1 MLIRCSNPDCGK
13 TFARDFS
20 GYSCPTCGDLLEI
33 AIDTAAFHAEK
44 LKAEWKLRRTSND
57 APDTSGVWRFRDL
70 LPPYEKENIVT
81 MGEGNTPLVAGI
93 RTAEY
98 AGVKNL
104 SFKHLGWNPT
114 ACFKDIGMTVAVS
127 EAKRRGAKIVACAS
141 TGNTSGS
148 MAAYAARA
156 GLTARVYLPKGKVSS
171 AKIAQSIDYGAEI
184 VEVDGNFDQALDGLI
199 ERPDPNIYF
208 LNSIN
213 PFRIEG
219 QKTVM
224 FELMDQLD
232 WNPPDY
238 VIVPGGNLGNSSAF
252 GKGLEELAACG
263 LIKKIPRLIIV
274 QATGANALVRTFRA
288 GGKKLEK
295 VEKPH
300 TRATAISI
308 GSPKSWKKALRA
320 LKFTDGLVLDV
331 SDEEIAKAKVLIGRD
346 GIGCEPA
353 SATTLAG
360 LRNLVASR
368 QVDPNASF
376 VAILTG
382 HVLKDP
388 DAILEYLQQEV
399 HRELAYAVR

>member
-1 MLIRCSNPDCGK
+1 MQIRCSNPACGEK
-13 TFARDFS
+13 FDRAFS
-20 GYSCPTCGDLLEI
+20 GYACTRCGDLLEI
-33 AIDTAAFHAEK
+33 AITCTPDGEA
-44 LKAEWKLRRTSND
+44 LKAEWKQRRMSNEP
-57 APDTSGVWRFRDL
+57 ADTSGVWRFRDL
-70 LPPYEKENIVT
+70 LPEYDADDIIT
-81 MGEGNTPLVAGI
+81 MGEGNSTLVAAI

-104 SFKHLGWNPT
+104 HFKHLGWNPT

-127 EAKRRGAKIVACAS
+127 EARHRGAKIVACAS

-199 ERPDPNIYF
+199 EHPDPNIYF

-252 GKGLEELAACG
+252 GKGLEELHALG
-263 LIKKIPRLIIV
+263 MISKIPRLIIV
-274 QATGANALVRTFRA
+274 QATGANALVRTFLA
-288 GGKKLEK
+288 GGKHLEK
-295 VEKPH
+295 VENPH

-320 LKFTDGLVLDV
+320 LQFTNGLVLDV

-360 LRNLVASR
+360 LRRLVASGE
-368 QVDPNASF
+368 VDPKASF

-388 DAILEYLQQEV
+388 DAILEYQAQEV
-399 HRELAYAVR
+399 HQELAYGAK